1 MGFCSKSS
9 ASIST
14 FSNKNSDYNRLACKI
29 AIANL
34 GDPVKEESEGQK
46 KKVKGKERKENTL
59 SDNKP

>member
-9 ASIST
+9 ASTST

-34 GDPVKEESEGQK
+34 GDPVKEE
-46 KKVKGKERKENTL
+46 
-59 SDNKP
+59 